1 MPTSPMSHGEVK
13 SVCESLEKSPSSN
26 SPGSKLY
33 EGKMQE
39 PEAHSHK
46 PKHAAGTKGKMTNS
60 ESGFGKKGTSLRRN
74 IAAGK
79 AADTSKKL

>member
-13 SVCESLEKSPSSN
+13 SVCEGLEVSPSSN

-39 PEAHSHK
+39 PEAHAHK
-46 PKHAAGTKGKMTNS
+46 PKHSAGAKGHVTNS
-60 ESGFGKKGTSLRRN
+60 ESAFGRKGTSLRRN

-79 AADTSKKL
+79 KADTNKKV

>member
-1 MPTSPMSHGEVK
+1 MPTSPMTHEGVK
-13 SVCESLEKSPSSN
+13 SICNELEVSPSSN

-39 PEAHSHK
+39 PEAHAHK
-46 PKHAAGTKGKMTNS
+46 PKHRAGAGGKVTAS
-60 ESGFGKKGTSLRRN
+60 ESSFGRKGSSLRRN

-79 AADTSKKL
+79 KADTNKGV